1 MSQVKRRLAAILCAD
16 AVQYSRLMEADE
28 DGTLGRLRACREAI
42 AGLVAARD
50 GRIVNTWGDAV
61 IVEFA
66 SVIEAV
72 RCAVEIQDDLA
83 KRNEALPENERM
95 VFRIGLNLGD
105 VMVEGDDIYG
115 DGVNIAARLQQVA
128 EPGGIIVSGTVHDQV
143 KSKLAMGFE
152 PLGVHS
158 VKNISD
164 PVETWRIR
172 VGGTNA
178 TPTPPSGADT
188 GSAPSPGI
196 AAGDAGG
203 GTGAGAAGQAI
214 HAALGWYRAQ
224 SRRVQTAVG
233 GIAFFFILNMLTGPA
248 TLWFQWPSLPFL
260 AMILF
265 GGLRRGRD

>member
-28 DGTLGRLRACREAI
+28 DGTLGRLRTCREAI

-72 RCAVEIQDDLA
+72 RCATEIQGELA
-83 KRNEALPENERM
+83 KRNEALPEAERM
-95 VFRIGLNLGD
+95 AFRIGLNLGD

-115 DGVNIAARLQQVA
+115 DGVNIAARLQQMA
-128 EPGGIIVSGTVHDQV
+128 EPGGIVISGTVHDQV

-152 PLGVHS
+152 PLGAHA

-164 PVETWRIR
+164 PVDTWRIR
-172 VGGTNA
+172 VGGENA
-178 TPTPPSGADT
+178 ARAARDGNPAGMSPPAIPSADQR
-188 GSAPSPGI
+188 PL
-196 AAGDAGG
+196 
-203 GTGAGAAGQAI
+203 GQAV
-214 HAALGWYRAQ
+214 HVALGWYRSQ

-233 GIAFFFILNMLTGPA
+233 GIAFFFILNMLTGPG

-265 GGLRRGRD
+265 GGLRRRER